1 MTNVRL
7 AVIFYSTYGTNHQ
20 MSEIAAEAARAA
32 GADVR
37 LLRVRETVS
46 DEIVEAQEAW
56 KAQAEKM
63 KHIPVAEPGDMEWA
77 NAYLFSAPT
86 RFGVSAGQMRA
97 FFDSLGPLWSKG
109 ALADKAV
116 SGMTSAQNPHGGQ
129 EATLISLYTTM
140 MHWGTIIV
148 APGYTDPIQFKAGGN
163 PYGVTVTAND
173 APIPEDV
180 KEAIR
185 HQARRLVDFA
195 RRLAA

>member
-1 MTNVRL
+1 MANVRL

-20 MSEIAAEAARAA
+20 MSEVAAEAARAA

-37 LLRVRETVS
+37 LLRVRETVP
-46 DEIVEAQEAW
+46 DEIVESQEAW

-63 KHIPVAEPGDMEWA
+63 QHIPVAGPEDMEWA
-77 NAYLFSAPT
+77 NAYLF
-86 RFGVSAGQMRA
+86 
-97 FFDSLGPLWSKG
+97 
-109 ALADKAV
+109 

-129 EATLISLYTTM
+129 EATLLSLYTTM

-163 PYGVTVTAND
+163 PYGVTVTAD
-173 APIPEDV
+173 GTPIPEEI

-185 HQARRLVDFA
+185 HQARRLVDVA
-195 RRLAA
+195 RKLAA